1 MNTQP
6 EALRI
11 ADAVERYNAGVHS
24 QAIYED
30 YSRAAAELRRIH
42 ALNQKLEQENTKLW
56 GWYHDAEQHLA
67 VLQGRAKAGGTA
79 TQTGETE

>member
-6 EALRI
+6 EALRL
-11 ADAVERYNAGVHS
+11 ADELIELHGYPLS
-24 QAIYED
+24 IK
-30 YSRAAAELRRIH
+30 AAAELRRLH
-42 ALNQKLEQENTKLW
+42 ELNQKLEQENTKLW

-67 VLQGRAKAGGTA
+67 VLQGRAKASGSA